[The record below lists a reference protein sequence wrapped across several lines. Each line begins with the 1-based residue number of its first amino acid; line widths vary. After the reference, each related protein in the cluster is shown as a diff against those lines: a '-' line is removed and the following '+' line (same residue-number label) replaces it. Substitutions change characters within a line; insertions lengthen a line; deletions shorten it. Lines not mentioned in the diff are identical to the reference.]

1 MEANAIETL
10 FTPYTR
16 FAQANA
22 ELLKKLPQAPS
33 FAPQAYTSV
42 QDSVSAGADAAAT
55 LPSVYA
61 DLALQWMRNWTTFWS
76 DLSQTMLT
84 LLSQAQQD
92 WVEQAQDADTAASQ
106 PSDAAQERARRTRS
120 AH

>member
-1 MEANAIETL
+1 MEANAIET
-10 FTPYTR
+10 FFMPYTR

-33 FAPQAYTSV
+33 VAPQSYTSV
-42 QDSVSAGADAAAT
+42 QDSVSASADAAAT

-61 DLALQWMRNWTTFWS
+61 DLALQWMRNWTTLWTE
-76 DLSQTMLT
+76 LSQTMLA
-84 LLSQAQQD
+84 LFSQGQEA
-92 WVEQAQDADTAASQ
+92 WLEQARDAARAASQ
-106 PSDAAQERARRTRS
+106 PSDATQERTRRTRT

>member
-10 FTPYTR
+10 LTPYTR

-33 FAPQAYTSV
+33 LAPQAYPSV
-42 QDSVSAGADAAAT
+42 QDSVRASADAAAT

-61 DLALQWMRNWTTFWS
+61 DLALQWMRNWTTFWT

-84 LLSQAQQD
+84 LFNQGQEA
-92 WVEQAQDADTAASQ
+92 WGEQARDAASAASQ